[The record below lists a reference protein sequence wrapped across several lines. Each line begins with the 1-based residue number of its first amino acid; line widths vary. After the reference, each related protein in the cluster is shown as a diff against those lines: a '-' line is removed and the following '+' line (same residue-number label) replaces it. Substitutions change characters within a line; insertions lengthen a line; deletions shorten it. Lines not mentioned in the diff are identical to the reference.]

1 MIHPNTTDIKHYFI
15 DALANEEFVTDRTG
29 QKTIEM
35 IGASFMADKPAIF
48 GTTKEFLNSHNL
60 VSLNQL
66 PKLDDISEFSELEK
80 RQLGL
85 LDNEQLDSEQ
95 RSSDVVDSDEYN
107 SENIH

>member
-48 GTTKEFLNSHNL
+48 GTPNESY
-60 VSLNQL
+60 
-66 PKLDDISEFSELEK
+66 IEIEK
-80 RQLGL
+80 
-85 LDNEQLDSEQ
+85 
-95 RSSDVVDSDEYN
+95 VY
-107 SENIH
+107 I